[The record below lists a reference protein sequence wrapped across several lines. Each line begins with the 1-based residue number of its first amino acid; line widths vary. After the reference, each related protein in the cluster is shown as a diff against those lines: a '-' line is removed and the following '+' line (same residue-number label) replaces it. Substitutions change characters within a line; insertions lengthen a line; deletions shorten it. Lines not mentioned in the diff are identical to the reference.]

1 MSQSGT
7 KNYLEKARILLQ
19 AKTTNGG
26 FDESHEEQISYL
38 VNVPYHTTLRT
49 SAALKALKGI
59 RKVHTMDLATTT
71 TALARACQEVPKKI
85 TLKFGVKRGRTADT
99 TPIPTP
105 ALKKTKLEPLES
117 LTAST
122 KQDWEPL
129 PDTSDPV
136 YNAAAAQLLAVSRRY
151 AGVSG
156 PKFASA
162 ACRAWIKERQV
173 KEAEGK
179 EIMRGNVQPLMV
191 KCAGKQGKAA
201 GTFSGD
207 HESKERADACEKC
220 VQKGSQS
227 PAPSADKWRG
237 NFPAWDPQ
245 RAESAPWRK
254 AEKAFDIATKALEE
268 KAKVVTAIREME
280 ARLAGR
286 ALPRTCPV
294 LGAIPHHTRFLL
306 RSKYGD
312 GLGRVNCSPRPAVES
327 LQRHHSATVGRSK
340 LSEKLKLRHR
350 DHSAVVKV
358 TGEEKPAKKSRI
370 IILKANPRG
379 PASSPPP
386 PPPPPPAPRKIR
398 LIVKRP
404 GS

>member
-1 MSQSGT
+1 MPQSGAN
-7 KNYLEKARILLQ
+7 NYLEKARILLQ
-19 AKTTNGG
+19 AKKANGG
-26 FDESHEEQISYL
+26 FDESHEEGISHL

-59 RKVHTMDLATTT
+59 RKVHTIDLATAT
-71 TALARACQEVPKKI
+71 TALERVCQEVPNKI
-85 TLKFGVKRGRTADT
+85 TLKLGVKRGRTADT

-105 ALKKTKLEPLES
+105 ALKKTKFEPLEP

-122 KQDWEPL
+122 KQEWERL
-129 PDTSDPV
+129 PDTSDRV
-136 YNAAAAQLLAVSRRY
+136 YNAAAAQLLALSRRY

-173 KEAEGK
+173 KDAERK
-179 EIMRGNVQPLMV
+179 EIMGGNVQPLMV
-191 KCAGKQGKAA
+191 KGAGKQGKAA
-201 GTFSGD
+201 GTFPGD
-207 HESKERADACEKC
+207 HEPKERVEAYEKC
-220 VQKGSQS
+220 VQRGSQS
-227 PAPSADKWRG
+227 PAPSATEWRG

-245 RAESAPWRK
+245 RAEYTPWKK
-254 AEKAFDIATKALEE
+254 AEKAFHVATKALEE
-268 KAKVVTAIREME
+268 KAKVVTATREME

-286 ALPRTCPV
+286 ALPRTCRV
-294 LGAIPHHTRFLL
+294 LSAIPHHTRFLL
-306 RSKYGD
+306 RSQCGD

-327 LQRHHSATVGRSK
+327 LQRYHSGTVGRSK

-350 DHSAVVKV
+350 DHRAVVKV
-358 TGEEKPAKKSRI
+358 TGEEKPAQKSRI

-386 PPPPPPAPRKIR
+386 PPAPRKIR

-404 GS
+404 SS